1 MSTYQVVR
9 LGIETWGRAENSE
22 RGNSTK
28 RSLNVPLVFDILSP
42 SAPRKTNDVRSRKDW
57 KRPFPTARKSEKH
70 GDPENIRENQ
80 HLFASGCKIH
90 ERRTCFFQ
98 LSFSHDF
105 CAVRPI
111 PVSRA
116 RYREAFQILCQ
127 QKTVNS
133 TFAKFNGSFSIHVK
147 IWRTDINEFR
157 ENSTP

>member
-1 MSTYQVVR
+1 MSTCQVVR

-80 HLFASGCKIH
+80 HLGNCGENLQEEI
-90 ERRTCFFQ
+90 
-98 LSFSHDF
+98 
-105 CAVRPI
+105 
-111 PVSRA
+111 
-116 RYREAFQILCQ
+116 ILAQ
-127 QKTVNS
+127 EKLV
-133 TFAKFNGSFSIHVK
+133 I
-147 IWRTDINEFR
+147 
-157 ENSTP
+157 